1 MNRAN
6 PHWRDLQRADE
17 AMVVFT
23 GPGVYV
29 SPEIYEVT
37 PAAPSYNY
45 TAVHAYGTPFLID
58 DAEQTLMLLRETVER
73 FERGPGGRGW
83 DIEPSLE
90 YARRIVR
97 GVVAFTIDIT
107 RIEAAAKLSQNKTPE
122 LQDRVETAFAN
133 SAAAAARAVASEM
146 RQEREA
152 NAGRT

>member
-1 MNRAN
+1 MTHVVFFFFSSRRRHTRCGRDWSSDVCSSDLN

-45 TAVHAYGTPFLID
+45 TAVHAYGTAFLID

-73 FERGPGGRGW
+73 FERGPGG
-83 DIEPSLE
+83 
-90 YARRIVR
+90 
-97 GVVAFTIDIT
+97 
-107 RIEAAAKLSQNKTPE
+107 
-122 LQDRVETAFAN
+122 
-133 SAAAAARAVASEM
+133 
-146 RQEREA
+146 
-152 NAGRT
+152 